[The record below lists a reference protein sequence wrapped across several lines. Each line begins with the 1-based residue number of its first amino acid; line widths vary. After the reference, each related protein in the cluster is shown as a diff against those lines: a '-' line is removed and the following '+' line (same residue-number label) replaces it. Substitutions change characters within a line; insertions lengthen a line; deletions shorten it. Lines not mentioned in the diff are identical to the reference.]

1 MDFFIIKKYTTY
13 KVKSM
18 LVNPTLNK
26 FNLLFQNHAHE
37 HFLDLGESKRQ
48 QANQHNYRTRSA
60 LEETPRPS
68 EEIENGTSSSDVRSQ
83 HIYKFVSSLT
93 FFF

>member
-1 MDFFIIKKYTTY
+1 
-13 KVKSM
+13 M
-18 LVNPTLNK
+18 LFKHTINKLNVL
-26 FNLLFQNHAHE
+26 FFQNHAHE
-37 HFLDLGESKRQ
+37 HFLDLGESKKQ

-83 HIYKFVSSLT
+83 HVHKFVSL
-93 FFF
+93 FICFLI